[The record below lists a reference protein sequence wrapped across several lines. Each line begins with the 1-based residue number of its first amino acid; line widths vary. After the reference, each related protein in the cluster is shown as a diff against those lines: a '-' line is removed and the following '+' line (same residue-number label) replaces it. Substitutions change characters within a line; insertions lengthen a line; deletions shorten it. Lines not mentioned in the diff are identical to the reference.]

1 MKINDIF
8 QKPVDREIEGVIKA
22 DDRSN
27 LNKEIEEYVVTK
39 EIKSKLSEFT
49 EVYLNEKTSNGVWI
63 YGFFGSGKSH
73 MLKMLSMLL
82 ENWEQ
87 DEVSIIDSFADKCR
101 DDQLLVAELRKV
113 VKIPSESILFNID
126 QKADLLSR
134 DKNDALLAVFAKVFD
149 DHCGYFGKQGYIAQ
163 FERDLDKRGVLK
175 QFKDEYQMLSG
186 KAWEL
191 GKIGRVHV

>member
-1 MKINDIF
+1 LKINDIF

-39 EIKSKLSEFT
+39 EIKSKLSDFVES
-49 EVYLNEKTSNGVWI
+49 YLNEKTSNGVWI

-87 DEVSIIDSFADKCR
+87 DEVSIVDSFADKCL

-113 VKIPSESILFNID
+113 VKTPSESILFNID

-163 FERDLDKRGVLK
+163 FE
-175 QFKDEYQMLSG
+175 S
-186 KAWEL
+186 A
-191 GKIGRVHV
+191 